1 VYHTA
6 SQTAALEAE
15 ILSGSNQY
23 ACDYCMH
30 KADATRQM
38 ALRSVPPYLCL
49 PLQRFVYDYKKGDKV
64 KASDRWVMVHRCQ
77 WTEAGCIHRYTP
89 LVV

>member
-1 VYHTA
+1 MCFLLYAPRLCRILTDKSPWLLVA
-6 SQTAALEAE
+6 IILQTAALEAE

-23 ACDYCMH
+23 ACDYCGH

-49 PLQRFVYDYKKGDKV
+49 PLQRFVYDYKKNDKV
-64 KASDRWVMVHRCQ
+64 KASDRW
-77 WTEAGCIHRYTP
+77 G
-89 LVV
+89 